1 MPYNKNQVPDA
12 PLPVSML
19 PRVVTPTSS
28 DLFYAVQ
35 PGNQPGNR
43 SRALQ
48 LGVLLTS
55 NIFKTA
61 LQQLLGTDAFN
72 AALLP
77 LLQTQDFEKS
87 AQAAA
92 APKFYEFTYDGALP
106 RNGIAPGGQ
115 GVSGLGTRIAY
126 LEVPFK
132 HQAIFWIDGYS
143 DTATSYLDPYDDYIG
158 NYTYGLRLTARS
170 LWSPHDDEDHDIF
183 FPCMTGRR
191 VPHDDPSLI
200 DPKYEPT
207 MYFPNVGEKVPYT
220 ARGQWWLHN
229 PAHGADIPDTVT
241 KELSLFAFGGK
252 SNNPYQAQD
261 PANYHLNI
269 HVLVFP
275 DHKYDFPA
283 G

>member
-1 MPYNKNQVPDA
+1 MPYNHPIPDA
-12 PLPVSML
+12 PIAPSML
-19 PRVVTPTSS
+19 PRVAAADLTSQ
-28 DLFYAVQ
+28 DVLVLTQ
-35 PGNQPGNR
+35 PGNNPGQKNKGLELG
-43 SRALQ
+43 ALF
-48 LGVLLTS
+48 GAP
-55 NIFKTA
+55 F
-61 LQQLLGTDAFN
+61 
-72 AALLP
+72 AAP
-77 LLQTQDFEKS
+77 VY
-87 AQAAA
+87 AAAA

-132 HQAIFWIDGYS
+132 SLAMFWIDGYS
-143 DTATSYLDPYDDYIG
+143 GTATSYLDPNSSDSYIT

-170 LWSPHDDEDHDIF
+170 LWSPHDDEGHDLF

-191 VPHDDPSLI
+191 VPYDDSSYS

-207 MYFPNVGEKVPYT
+207 IQFPSVGEKVPYT

-229 PAHGADIPDTVT
+229 PAHGVDIPDTVT
-241 KELSLFAFGGK
+241 KQLSLFAFGGK
-252 SNNPYQAQD
+252 SNSPYQAID
-261 PANYHLNI
+261 PASYHLNI

>member
-1 MPYNKNQVPDA
+1 MPYNHPIPDA
-12 PLPVSML
+12 PIAPSML
-19 PRVVTPTSS
+19 PRVAAADLTSQ
-28 DLFYAVQ
+28 DVLVLTQ
-35 PGNQPGNR
+35 PGNNPGQKNK
-43 SRALQ
+43 SLE
-48 LGVLLTS
+48 
-55 NIFKTA
+55 
-61 LQQLLGTDAFN
+61 LGTLFDAPF
-72 AALLP
+72 AA
-77 LLQTQDFEKS
+77 S
-87 AQAAA
+87 AYAAGA

-115 GVSGLGTRIAY
+115 GVSGLGTRIAH

-143 DTATSYLDPYDDYIG
+143 DTATSYLDPYDSYIG
-158 NYTYGLRLTARS
+158 DYTYALRLTARS

-183 FPCMTGRR
+183 FPCITGRR
-191 VPHDDPSLI
+191 VGDFGQYQDPT
-200 DPKYEPT
+200 YEPT
-207 MYFPNVGEKVPYT
+207 IYFPGVGDKVPYT

-241 KELSLFAFGGK
+241 KELSLFAFGGR
-252 SNNPYQAQD
+252 SNSPYQARD